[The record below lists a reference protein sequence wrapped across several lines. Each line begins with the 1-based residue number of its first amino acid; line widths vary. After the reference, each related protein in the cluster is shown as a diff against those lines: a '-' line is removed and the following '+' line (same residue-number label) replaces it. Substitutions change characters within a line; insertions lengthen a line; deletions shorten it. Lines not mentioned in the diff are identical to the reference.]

1 MPKTEDTWGG
11 GSAAKVRPSSQPSST
26 PREAWASP
34 RVSGA
39 VPQPDPEMCVQ
50 GLLRVRPSSP
60 LPAARPGHHPVLS
73 LSVLSRA
80 EVGLMARLP
89 NQPSCWRAPPPQV
102 PCLQG
107 RGPQSAAQFCLLS
120 PCGLSELPG
129 PFRASLDPGPSLLPS
144 VTSMPRSWT
153 RNPGPVWHSPL
164 PVASTEIPRA
174 PAPLPLEAFPVA
186 VSVLSV
192 GAPSTPGHDALAARR
207 TEAGLRFG
215 GGLRLGA
222 EGKTDG

>member
-1 MPKTEDTWGG
+1 MPKTEETRGG

-102 PCLQG
+102 PCL
-107 RGPQSAAQFCLLS
+107 
-120 PCGLSELPG
+120 PG
-129 PFRASLDPGPSLLPS
+129 ARASISSSVLPVISLWP
-144 VTSMPRSWT
+144 VGTS
-153 RNPGPVWHSPL
+153 GPVQSL
-164 PVASTEIPRA
+164 SGPRPEPSA
-174 PAPLPLEAFPVA
+174 LRDFHAT
-186 VSVLSV
+186 VLDTKSWP
-192 GAPSTPGHDALAARR
+192 GLAQPPPSCFH
-207 TEAGLRFG
+207 
-215 GGLRLGA
+215 
-222 EGKTDG
+222 